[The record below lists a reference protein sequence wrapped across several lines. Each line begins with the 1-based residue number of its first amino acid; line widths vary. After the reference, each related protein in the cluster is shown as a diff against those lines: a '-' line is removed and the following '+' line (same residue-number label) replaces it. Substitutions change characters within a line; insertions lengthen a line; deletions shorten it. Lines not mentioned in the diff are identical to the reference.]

1 MIREEFLKKLQK
13 CYFGERKAF
22 NEIMAI
28 YDKMQ
33 KQLEEKDEALK
44 VIRDIAFDYDGFNDV
59 DNLKTLIDDLR
70 EIAHRGINS
79 KPIVMTK
86 EQVLERINKNE

>member
-1 MIREEFLKKLQK
+1 MTREEFLNKLQL

-28 YDKMQ
+28 YDKMR
-33 KQLEEKDEALK
+33 KQIKEKDEALK
-44 VIRDIAFDYDGFNDV
+44 MIRDVAFDYDGFNDV

-70 EIAHRGINS
+70 EIARRGINS

-86 EQVLERINKNE
+86 EQVLERINK

>member
-1 MIREEFLKKLQK
+1 MTREEFLNKLQL

-28 YDKMQ
+28 YDKMR
-33 KQLEEKDEALK
+33 KQIKEKDEALK
-44 VIRDIAFDYDGFNDV
+44 MIRDVAFDYDGFNDV
-59 DNLKTLIDDLR
+59 DSLKTLIDDLR

-86 EQVLERINKNE
+86 E

>member
-1 MIREEFLKKLQK
+1 MTREELLNKLQL

-44 VIRDIAFDYDGFNDV
+44 VIRDVAFDYDGFNDV
-59 DNLKTLIDDLR
+59 DGLKTLIDDLR

-86 EQVLERINKNE
+86 EQVLERIDK

>member
-1 MIREEFLKKLQK
+1 MTREEFLNKLQL

-33 KQLEEKDEALK
+33 KQLEEKDGALK

-70 EIAHRGINS
+70 EIARRGINS
-79 KPIVMTK
+79 KTVVMTK
-86 EQVLERINKNE
+86 EQVLERIDK

>member
-1 MIREEFLKKLQK
+1 MTREEFLNKLQL

-70 EIAHRGINS
+70 EIAYRGINS

-86 EQVLERINKNE
+86 EQALERIDK

>member
-1 MIREEFLKKLQK
+1 MTREEFLNKLQL

-59 DNLKTLIDDLR
+59 DSLKTLIDDLR
-70 EIAHRGINS
+70 EIARRGINS

-86 EQVLERINKNE
+86 EQVLERINK

>member
-1 MIREEFLKKLQK
+1 MTREELLNKLQL

-59 DNLKTLIDDLR
+59 DSLKTLIDDLR

-86 EQVLERINKNE
+86 EQVLERTDK

>member
-1 MIREEFLKKLQK
+1 MTREEFVVVLSK

-59 DNLKTLIDDLR
+59 DNLKVLIDDLR
-70 EIAHRGINS
+70 EIARRGINS
-79 KPIVMTK
+79 KIVVMTK
-86 EQVLERINKNE
+86 EQVLERIDK

>member
-1 MIREEFLKKLQK
+1 MTREEFLNKLQL

-59 DNLKTLIDDLR
+59 DSLKTLIDDLR
-70 EIAHRGINS
+70 EIARRGINS
-79 KPIVMTK
+79 KTVVMTK
-86 EQVLERINKNE
+86 EQVLERIDK

>member
-1 MIREEFLKKLQK
+1 MTREEFLNKLQL

-59 DNLKTLIDDLR
+59 DNLKVLIDDLR
-70 EIAHRGINS
+70 EIARRGINS
-79 KPIVMTK
+79 KTVVMTK
-86 EQVLERINKNE
+86 EQVLERIDK